1 MSRKWIAVLLAVVM
15 VAGTAGAFAATE
27 VDVTLTVTIRSLGVS
42 VTPSS
47 YGFGIMNLGETKVST
62 SALVVKNEGNA
73 AEDIGIRIKTED
85 SKGQWSAGST
95 AGTDTY
101 VLSTRLAEN
110 AGTFGSADIL
120 TTAVQWCDGTKFGGG
135 GDDMAAAAEV
145 NQWFQ
150 LATPTA
156 APADDGTEHTIT
168 VEVSC
173 RAAE

>member
-1 MSRKWIAVLLAVVM
+1 MSRKWIAVVVAVA
-15 VAGTAGAFAATE
+15 VAAGVGGAFAATE

-73 AEDIGIRIKTED
+73 PEDIGIRIKTQD
-85 SKGQWSAGST
+85 SKGQWSAGSS
-95 AGTDTY
+95 AGVNTY

-110 AGTFGSADIL
+110 AGSFGAADIL
-120 TTAVQWCDGTKFGGG
+120 TTSVQWADGTKFGGG
-135 GDDMAAAAEV
+135 GNDMAAGATV
-145 NQWFQ
+145 NQWYQF
-150 LATPTA
+150 A
-156 APADDGTEHTIT
+156 APSSAPGDDGTEHTIT

-173 RAAE
+173 RAAQ